1 MKEVARP
8 SFLKRLLQWNWLNVL
23 ERKIVLTSQS
33 ACNELAVL
41 GTIEF
46 YDRKNELV
54 FQTTEEEKS
63 HLVLQLGAPTGAIAV
78 EAAKVV

>member
-1 MKEVARP
+1 MRETVHC
-8 SFLKRLLQWNWLNVL
+8 
-23 ERKIVLTSQS
+23 I
-33 ACNELAVL
+33 AVL

-46 YDRKNELV
+46 YDKKNELV